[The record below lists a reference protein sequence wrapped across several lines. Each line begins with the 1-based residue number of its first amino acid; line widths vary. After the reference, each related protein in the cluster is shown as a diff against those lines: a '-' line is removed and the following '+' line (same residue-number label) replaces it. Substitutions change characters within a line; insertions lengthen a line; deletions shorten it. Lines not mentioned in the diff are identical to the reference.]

1 MLNKQQLHGYQL
13 KAVNHII
20 DKKKCALWL
29 EMGLGK
35 SVSTLT
41 AIDYLMFD
49 EFSIHKV
56 LIVAPLR
63 VANTVWHKEAE
74 KWEHLHRFRFSICT
88 GSEAERLARLQR
100 DADIYIINRENIPWL
115 VEKMGKKW
123 NFDMV
128 VIDESSS
135 FKSPSSKR
143 FKALKKVLPFTE
155 RIVELTGTPAPNG
168 YMDLY
173 AQIFLLDSGQ
183 RLGRTLTMFRDRY
196 FDRDYMGYNYTLRT
210 GAVERIQNAIQD
222 LILSMSAEDYLEMPD
237 FIPTVINQPLEG
249 KLLKDYKAFE
259 KQMIMDVNKET
270 QVTAM
275 SAATLSNKLL
285 QFCSGAVYNDNGQV
299 QIIHDHKIEMLREL
313 IEENPNDNIL
323 IAYNYKHELERILS
337 AFPTAVVLDKQGSQV
352 DDWNAKRIKILV
364 AHPASAGHGLNIQ
377 HGGSVIC
384 WFGFNWSLELY
395 QQFNARLYRQGQKN
409 HVRAFHLS
417 VGQIEERLM
426 NALVSKD
433 VTQKTLLEA
442 LKAQTKEE

>member
-1 MLNKQQLHGYQL
+1 MLTKEQLHSYQL
-13 KAVNHII
+13 KAVKHII
-20 DKKKCALWL
+20 DKKKSCLWL
-29 EMGLGK
+29 DMGLGK
-35 SVSTLT
+35 TVSTLT

-56 LIVAPLR
+56 LIIAPLR

-88 GSEAERLARLQR
+88 GSEQERLAALQR
-100 DADIYIINRENIPWL
+100 SADIYIINRENIPWL

-143 FKALKKVLPFTE
+143 FKALKKVLPFTD

-183 RLGRTLTMFRDRY
+183 RLGRTLTLFRDRY
-196 FDRDYMGYNYTLRT
+196 FDRDYMGYNYTLRN

-222 LILSMSAEDYLEMPD
+222 LILSMSAEDYLEMPE
-237 FIPTVINQPLEG
+237 FIPTVINQPLDG
-249 KLLKDYKAFE
+249 RLLKDYKAFE

-323 IAYNYKHELERILS
+323 VAYNYKHELERIMG
-337 AFPTAVVLDKQGSQV
+337 AFPNAVVLDKQGSQV
-352 DDWNAKRIKILV
+352 DDWNAGKIKILV

-426 NALVSKD
+426 NALVCKG
-433 VTQKTLLEA
+433 VTQKQLLAA
-442 LKAQTKEE
+442 LKPQTKED

>member
-1 MLNKQQLHGYQL
+1 MLKREQLHGYQIR
-13 KAVNHII
+13 AVQHII

-63 VANTVWHKEAE
+63 VSNSVWHKESE

-88 GSEAERLARLQR
+88 GSEQERLARLQR

-143 FKALKKVLPFTE
+143 FKALKKVLPFTD
-155 RIVELTGTPAPNG
+155 RVVELTGTPAPNG

-323 IAYNYKHELERILS
+323 VAYNYKHELERILS
-337 AFPTAVVLDKQGSQV
+337 ALPDAVVLDKQGSQV
-352 DDWNAKRIKILV
+352 EDWNAGKIKILV

-426 NALVSKD
+426 NALVCKD
-433 VTQKTLLEA
+433 VTQKELLDA
-442 LKAQTKEE
+442 LKPQTKEE

>member
-1 MLNKQQLHGYQL
+1 MLKREQLHGYQIR
-13 KAVNHII
+13 AVQHII

-63 VANTVWHKEAE
+63 VSNSVWHREAE

-88 GSEAERLARLQR
+88 GSEQERIARLQR
-100 DADIYIINRENIPWL
+100 NADIYIINRENIPWL

-143 FKALKKVLPFTE
+143 FKALKKVLPHTD

-196 FDRDYMGYNYTLRT
+196 FDRDYMGYNYTLRN

-313 IEENPNDNIL
+313 IEENPNDNL
-323 IAYNYKHELERILS
+323 LVAYNYVHELDRLVE
-337 AFPTAVVLDKQGSQV
+337 AFPSAIVLDKKGSQV
-352 DDWNAKRIKILV
+352 DDWNAGKIKLLIT
-364 AHPASAGHGLNIQ
+364 HPASSGHGLNLQ
-377 HGGSVIC
+377 YGGAVLV
-384 WFGFNWSLELY
+384 WYGFTWSLELY

-433 VTQKTLLEA
+433 VTQKSLLDA
-442 LKAQTKEE
+442 LKPQTKED

>member
-1 MLNKQQLHGYQL
+1 MLNKEQLHGYQIR
-13 KAVNHII
+13 AVQHII

-63 VANTVWHKEAE
+63 VANTVWHREAE

-183 RLGRTLTMFRDRY
+183 RLGRTLTLFRDRY

-299 QIIHDHKIEMLREL
+299 HIIHDHKIEMLREL

-323 IAYNYKHELERILS
+323 VAYNYKHELTRLIE
-337 AFPTAVVLDKQGSQV
+337 AFPEAVVLDKQGSQV
-352 DDWNAKRIKILV
+352 DDWNAGKIKMLI
-364 AHPASAGHGLNIQ
+364 AHPKSSSMGLNLQ
-377 HGGSVIC
+377 HGGSVMV
-384 WFGFNWSLELY
+384 WFGFTWALEDYL
-395 QQFNARLYRQGQKN
+395 QMNARLYRQGQN
-409 HVRAFHLS
+409 SHVRVFHLS
-417 VGQIEERLM
+417 VGEVEDKLM
-426 NALVSKD
+426 KALAAKD
-433 VTQKTLLEA
+433 ITQKQLLEV
-442 LKAQTKEE
+442 LKCDTE